1 MNSDYKSALD
11 KIHLEQNKKEEMKQ
25 LFRKNNMRRKI
36 NFIKPA
42 VAVAACMAL
51 FVGISQLGN
60 NQATTN
66 SQSGF
71 SIRVSAQTLTKGDS
85 SIDDTNG
92 FAGAM
97 CGSEEN
103 SQVSYS
109 IEFPVTCKGKNI
121 DKITYDIKDAV
132 FQITNPEGNS
142 IVKEGKKTSKLLNV
156 PGSIAGCDDKN
167 TKEEDYTKSQY
178 TSLTVDYDKQKDAQ
192 TYIGIAYDSKYLS
205 KEQKAIIA
213 KLDAFNGTLEDK
225 KAVYE
230 QLYKNVEISCTVTY
244 KDKTKETKK
253 IKVTPKIGKISDLD
267 PDGLNQGKKNP
278 KADSDIIYTV
288 YSIK

>member
-11 KIHLEQNKKEEMKQ
+11 KLHLEQGKKEEMKQ

-51 FVGISQLGN
+51 VVGLGQIGSNPTTKN
-60 NQATTN
+60 NQY
-66 SQSGF
+66 SF
-71 SIRVSAQTLTKGDS
+71 SIRLNAQTLEKGYAA
-85 SIDDTNG
+85 IDDAKG

-97 CGSEEN
+97 CSSEEN

-121 DKITYDIKDAV
+121 DNITYDIKDAV
-132 FQITNPEGNS
+132 FQITNPEGKS

-213 KLDAFNGTLEDK
+213 KLDAFNGTLEDE

-253 IKVTPKIGKISDLD
+253 IKVTPKIGKIADLD
-267 PDGLNQGKKNP
+267 SGESKTEEKNP
-278 KADSDIIYTV
+278 KADCKIVYTV

>member
-42 VAVAACMAL
+42 VAVVACMAL

-71 SIRVSAQTLTKGDS
+71 SIRVNAQTLTKGDS

-103 SQVSYS
+103 S
-109 IEFPVTCKGKNI
+109 KNI

-213 KLDAFNGTLEDK
+213 KLDAFNGTLEDE

-267 PDGLNQGKKNP
+267 SDGLNSGEKNP
-278 KADSDIIYTV
+278 KADCKIVYTV